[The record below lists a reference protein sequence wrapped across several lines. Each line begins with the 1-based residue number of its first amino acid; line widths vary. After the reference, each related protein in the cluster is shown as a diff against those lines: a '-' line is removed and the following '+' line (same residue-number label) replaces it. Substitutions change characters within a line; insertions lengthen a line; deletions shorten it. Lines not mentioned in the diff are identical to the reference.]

1 MFGDNPNHCPDEK
14 PILQLQDDSSDKG
27 NETIMNQLDRFAD
40 LLVDIFLNEINEND
54 IEDNRRNNE

>member
-1 MFGDNPNHCPDEK
+1 MFGDNPNHRPDEK
-14 PILQLQDDSSDKG
+14 TILQLQDDSSDKG

-40 LLVDIFLNEINEND
+40 ILVDIFLNEINEND